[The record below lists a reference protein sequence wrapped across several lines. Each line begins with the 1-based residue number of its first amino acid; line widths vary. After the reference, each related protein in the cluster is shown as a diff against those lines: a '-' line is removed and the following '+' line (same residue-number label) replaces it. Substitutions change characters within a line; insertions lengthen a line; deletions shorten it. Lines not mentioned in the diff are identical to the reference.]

1 MSRRPEIGNVQLY
14 PDRPLRK
21 SDRNG
26 YMLKFYCPIRCKR
39 IRRNCGTRDRR
50 EARKILREC
59 RERLLNGK
67 YVESN
72 GAIVEAHASTADQTQ
87 QTTTSNDV
95 DTGPSWQECYDRY
108 LEHRRLRVREDSLV
122 DIASRLG
129 IAERILETTSQ
140 PNPKVEGLLM
150 SEVATLDRLEHL
162 QERLLAGDECR
173 YDRRSPNT
181 VNSLM
186 GAVTAFI
193 RFCHSRG
200 WVLSVP
206 PIEKLDPDEVMKGRP
221 ISETEFQ
228 QMLDATE
235 DVVGKSSA
243 DSWLFA
249 LKVLWESGF
258 RVGDLMN
265 FSWDDPRHIRPVW
278 PTRQGQYPTIIIAS
292 SQKNGRVQQI
302 PMLPG
307 LVNLL
312 ERVTEKNRRGWIV
325 DPQPVEY
332 EIPAA
337 ADSFRPNPEELA
349 KVARSFSNSAIA
361 AVCGVTES
369 AVRNWMSELPTKLE
383 RTIHLNEPVPERLVD
398 RLKKKPIRI
407 GGRMTRSVERFS
419 VERVSRI
426 ICRIGEAAG
435 VIVQHADNRT
445 GQRKKFASAHDIRR
459 GCAQRLINLGVS
471 AETLK
476 VIMRHASFSTT
487 EKHYGAIRSAQNAAA
502 EIAARMKH
510 PAQNSAFVG
519 GLVGGQCPT
528 TELSPAEMSALKSL
542 LARL

>member
-1 MSRRPEIGNVQLY
+1 
-14 PDRPLRK
+14 
-21 SDRNG
+21 
-26 YMLKFYCPIRCKR
+26 
-39 IRRNCGTRDRR
+39 
-50 EARKILREC
+50 
-59 RERLLNGK
+59 
-67 YVESN
+67 
-72 GAIVEAHASTADQTQ
+72 
-87 QTTTSNDV
+87 
-95 DTGPSWQECYDRY
+95 
-108 LEHRRLRVREDSLV
+108 
-122 DIASRLG
+122 
-129 IAERILETTSQ
+129 
-140 PNPKVEGLLM
+140 
-150 SEVATLDRLEHL
+150 
-162 QERLLAGDECR
+162 
-173 YDRRSPNT
+173 
-181 VNSLM
+181 
-186 GAVTAFI
+186 
-193 RFCHSRG
+193 
-200 WVLSVP
+200 
-206 PIEKLDPDEVMKGRP
+206 MKGRP
-221 ISETEFQ
+221 ILETEFQ

-278 PTRQGQYPTIIIAS
+278 PTRQGQYPTIVIAP
-292 SQKNGRVQQI
+292 SQKNGRVQEI

-312 ERVTEKNRRGWIV
+312 ERVTGKSRRGWIV
-325 DPQPVEY
+325 NPQPVEY

-369 AVRNWMSELPTKLE
+369 AGRNWMSELPTKLE
-383 RTIHLNEPVPERLVD
+383 MTIHLNEPVPERLVD

-407 GGRMTRSVERFS
+407 GGRMTRSAERFS

-487 EKHYGAIRSAQNAAA
+487 EKHY
-502 EIAARMKH
+502 
-510 PAQNSAFVG
+510 
-519 GLVGGQCPT
+519 
-528 TELSPAEMSALKSL
+528 
-542 LARL
+542 